1 MIYPDELD
9 IFAAFKRAGLIP
21 RQAQRRHYAIHYR
34 QTGCALWRVGIRR
47 RGSYYLY
54 ERMIG
59 ELPRG
64 RVLHESPE

>member
-34 QTGCALWRVGIRR
+34 QTGYALWRVGIRR

-54 ERMIG
+54 ERGVG
-59 ELPRG
+59 ELPRE

>member
-21 RQAQRRHYAIHYR
+21 RQAQRRHYAIH
-34 QTGCALWRVGIRR
+34 VGIRR